1 MPTDVQV
8 LTRSSLSP
16 EPLWSDARLAELAR
30 LMFAVQDHFGQKVYP
45 EAADLS
51 LDLEIKLTREGQV
64 VIKQARP
71 YRVP

>member
-1 MPTDVQV
+1 M

-16 EPLWSDARLAELAR
+16 EPLWTDARLGELAR
-30 LMFAVQDHFGQKVYP
+30 LMFIVQDHFGQKVYP
-45 EAADLS
+45 EATNLS
-51 LDLEIKLTREGQV
+51 LDLEIKVTHEGQV